1 MDRFEQ
7 MDLAGTDT
15 SPCVDIDA
23 DAERRMGLAVRFLH
37 GRCAHSLR
45 GYTLRP
51 KPFTNK
57 LRRLHIRINTGFWN
71 RHELSIVVFTAQ
83 GRALPA
89 QAPSRIG
96 AVDAHAGGEAFARAA
111 AVKRGI
117 LRPARDA
124 GRIADRRS
132 LAGDGDGLRPPP

>member
-7 MDLAGTDT
+7 FDLARTDT
-15 SPCVDIDA
+15 PPCVDIDA

-57 LRRLHIRINTGFWN
+57 LKQLHIRINTGFWKY
-71 RHELSIVVFTAQ
+71 T
-83 GRALPA
+83 
-89 QAPSRIG
+89 
-96 AVDAHAGGEAFARAA
+96 
-111 AVKRGI
+111 
-117 LRPARDA
+117 
-124 GRIADRRS
+124 
-132 LAGDGDGLRPPP
+132 